1 MGRCGRT
8 AYQIANQERALIDH
22 ARLLQTFLTLVQID
36 SPSGQETAIA
46 AELRDR
52 LRALDVDTHTDP
64 VGNVVGRWEGNGPP
78 LLLSAH
84 MDTVAPGIGIHPVV
98 EDGVV
103 RSDGSTILGGD
114 DKSGIAVIL
123 EALTALREQG
133 RRPSVEIAFTVGEE
147 TGLLGAK
154 ALDPAWP
161 RSREALVLDSGGPLH
176 AIVYGAPASDKFD
189 VTVHGQAAH
198 AGSNPEDGI
207 NAILVAAQGIAHMPL
222 GRIDEETTANIGLIQ
237 GGQAVNVVPD
247 RVDMRGEAR
256 SHDVAKLDAQIAAMR
271 RALEEAVEQH
281 PGARLELD
289 IRRSY
294 EAYRLA
300 ESEPL
305 IGRIARAL
313 DAMGEPAPEF
323 RLSGGGSD
331 ANVYNARGITA
342 VPISTGMQAVHTN
355 QEWIAVSD
363 MVRCAELVIR
373 ILAG

>member
-1 MGRCGRT
+1 M
-8 AYQIANQERALIDH
+8 INQEIAVIDET
-22 ARLLQTFLTLVQID
+22 RLLQTFLALIQID

-46 AELRDR
+46 ADLVDR
-52 LRALDVDTHTDP
+52 LRTLDTDPHTDP
-64 VGNVVGRWEGNGPP
+64 VGNVLGRWEGEGPP

-84 MDTVAPGIGIHPVV
+84 MDTVAPGVGIRPVV
-98 EDGVV
+98 EDGLV
-103 RSDGSTILGGD
+103 RSDGTTILGGD

-123 EALTALREQG
+123 ETLTALHEQG
-133 RRPSVEIAFTVGEE
+133 RRPAIEIAFTVGEE

-154 ALDPAWP
+154 ALDPNWP
-161 RSREALVLDSGGPLH
+161 RSRQAVVLDSGGPLH
-176 AIVYGAPASDKFD
+176 ALVYGAPASDKFTA
-189 VTVHGQAAH
+189 TVHGQAAH
-198 AGSNPEDGI
+198 AGSNPEDGT

-222 GRIDEETTANIGLIQ
+222 GRIDEETTSNIGLIG

-247 RVDMRGEAR
+247 RVEIRGEAR

-271 RALEEAVEQH
+271 RALEDAVAQY
-281 PGARLELD
+281 PDARLELD

-300 ESEPL
+300 KTEPL

-313 DAMGEPAPEF
+313 DAMGEPPPEF

-331 ANVYNARGITA
+331 ANVLNARDITA
-342 VPISTGMQAVHTN
+342 IPISTGMQAVHTN
-355 QEWIAVSD
+355 REWIAVSD
-363 MVRCAELVIR
+363 MARCAELVIR